1 MINTL
6 RNIHEKLLNS
16 VSDFVLAFEVLNH
29 YRCQKWWRRKIKE
42 AKKLLCEV
50 FCFQN
55 MEL

>member
-42 AKKLLCEV
+42 AKKLLGKV
-50 FCFQN
+50 FCFPN